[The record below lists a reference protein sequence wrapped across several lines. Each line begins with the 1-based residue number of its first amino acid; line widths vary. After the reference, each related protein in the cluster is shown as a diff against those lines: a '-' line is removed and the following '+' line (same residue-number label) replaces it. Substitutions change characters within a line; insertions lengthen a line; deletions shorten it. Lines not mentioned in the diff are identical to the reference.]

1 MRTNR
6 ERFLCRVQPLGMV
19 VCALARRKDGATRFD
34 FDFATV
40 ADESQVSQRK
50 SLMPAYTGPSQRQRA
65 VSLLLVSLLHAL
77 LLFALLRFLVPPNMT
92 APPNAE
98 RLLEMIIRTGKPP
111 EPRSTTRQQERSAP
125 LARQP
130 ASPSSVT
137 PPVTPPLAVPD
148 LRGFGRALQDC
159 APENLS
165 NLTQG
170 ERMRCPGLPHRPDA
184 NLLTEPP
191 SHVKDPAM
199 RAAEMG
205 AKNAQPRIPCTY
217 IIQTPG
223 PGGGVVP
230 MIDPLC
236 GLKGA
241 SGVLDH

>member
-1 MRTNR
+1 
-6 ERFLCRVQPLGMV
+6 MV
-19 VCALARRKDGATRFD
+19 VCALAGRKHGATRFD
-34 FDFATV
+34 FAFTAV

-98 RLLEMIIRTGKPP
+98 RLLEMIIRTSKAPAPTTTTQRQKTTVPVAPQQRPP
-111 EPRSTTRQQERSAP
+111 SVTAP
-125 LARQP
+125 L
-130 ASPSSVT
+130 V
-137 PPVTPPLAVPD
+137 PPMAAPD
-148 LRGFGRALQDC
+148 LQGFGRALQDC

-165 NLTQG
+165 NLAQD

-217 IIQTPG
+217 VIQTPG

-230 MIDPLC
+230 MVDPLC

-241 SGVLDH
+241 ASALGH